1 MMKLMVVFFIEKKVY
16 GNFLKTQL
24 EITSGYHQRDTT
36 VQTPEEE
43 VLQEAEV
50 CCMGSI
56 ITPDEVKLCCE
67 IMFNSRRDQ
76 HKLIVVT

>member
-1 MMKLMVVFFIEKKVY
+1 V
-16 GNFLKTQL
+16 

-50 CCMGSI
+50 CGMGFHHH
-56 ITPDEVKLCCE
+56 P
-67 IMFNSRRDQ
+67 
-76 HKLIVVT
+76 

>member
-1 MMKLMVVFFIEKKVY
+1 M
-16 GNFLKTQL
+16 KTQL
-24 EITSGYHQRDTT
+24 DITSGYHQRDTT

-56 ITPDEVKLCCE
+56 ITPDEVKLYCE

>member
-1 MMKLMVVFFIEKKVY
+1 M
-16 GNFLKTQL
+16 KTQL
-24 EITSGYHQRDTT
+24 DITSGYHQRDTT

-56 ITPDEVKLCCE
+56 TTPDEVKLYCE